1 MEVKITSDKLAD
13 TLREAMEDYA
23 GTITEIVNKQAE
35 DVAKWS
41 AEELKKGGPY
51 KERPGKYTRDWDSKI
66 REKKVSKI
74 TGEVTYSVY
83 NKKHYQLTHLLEKG
97 HVKRNGS
104 GRVKAFEHIAPV
116 EKQAE
121 ERYTQK
127 LSEEIENI

>member
-13 TLREAMEDYA
+13 TLREAMEQYA
-23 GTITEIVNKQAE
+23 GTVTEIVNKQAE
-35 DVAKWS
+35 ETAKWS

-51 KERPGKYTRDWDSKI
+51 KERTGKYTKDWDSKI

-121 ERYTQK
+121 EQYTQK
-127 LSEEIENI
+127 LSEEIESI

>member
-51 KERPGKYTRDWDSKI
+51 KERTGKYTRDWDSKI

-127 LSEEIENI
+127 LSEEIESI

>member
-51 KERPGKYTRDWDSKI
+51 KERTGKYTRDWDSKI

>member
-13 TLREAMEDYA
+13 TLREAMEQYA
-23 GTITEIVNKQAE
+23 GTVTEIVNKQAE
-35 DVAKWS
+35 ETAKWS

-51 KERPGKYTRDWDSKI
+51 KERTGKYTKDWDSKI
-66 REKKVSKI
+66 REKRISKI
-74 TGEVTYSVY
+74 TGEVSYSVY

-104 GRVKAFEHIAPV
+104 GRVRAFEHIAPI

-127 LSEEIENI
+127 ISEEIENI

>member
-13 TLREAMEDYA
+13 TLKEAMKDYA

-51 KERPGKYTRDWDSKI
+51 KERTGKYTKDWDSKV